1 MSLKKV
7 TSIFPVVIGHFSFY
21 YLFTFFNKYIYI
33 RKKRKE
39 IEKKGGIYVFSVK
52 RNEDLRFL
60 PKKVIS
66 WN

>member
-7 TSIFPVVIGHFSFY
+7 TSIFPVVIGYFSFY

-39 IEKKGGIYVFSVK
+39 IEKKWGIYVFSVK